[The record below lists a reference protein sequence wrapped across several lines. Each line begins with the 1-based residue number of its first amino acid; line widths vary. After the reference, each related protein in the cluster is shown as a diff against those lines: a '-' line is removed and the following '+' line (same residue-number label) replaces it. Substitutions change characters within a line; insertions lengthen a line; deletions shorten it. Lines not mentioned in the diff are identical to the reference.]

1 MLYIFIYISLLI
13 NFVFIKLQSIN
24 SKFNVSIFKI
34 DFKDSVLNK
43 ICLREMSF
51 EQVTVNSFMVSFVAP
66 ITHTLNENE
75 SDRQI
80 FRINLSTMLPEVN
93 LVKNNNEWWV
103 DTGVTRHICSDNKMF
118 STYQSVEYGEQLF
131 MGKSSTS
138 KVEGKGKV
146 ILNMSSRKKLTL
158 NDVRHVT
165 DIHKNLV
172 LGSLLS
178 KNGFKLV
185 FEFDKFVLTK
195 SAMLVGKGYLSN
207 RLFKMNVM
215 TVVPINENKNKSS
228 AYLIESSNV
237 GHGRLGHVNYGI
249 LHRLVNLKLLPK
261 FQIDINHKRETCV
274 ETKLTRTSFHSI
286 ERSSDPLEL
295 IHSDVCELK
304 FVQTR
309 GGRKYFI
316 TSIDD
321 CTRYCYVYLLR
332 SKDVIS
338 HEI

>member
-1 MLYIFIYISLLI
+1 MFKQCDRYILKLVKINGLISIFWKVVFECTVAIFIYISLLI

-34 DFKDSVLNK
+34 DFKDYVLNK

-51 EQVTVNSFMVSFVAP
+51 EQVTVNSFVVSFVAP

-80 FRINLSTMLPEVN
+80 FRINLSTILPEVN

-103 DTGVTRHICSDNKMF
+103 DTRATRHICLDNKMF

-131 MGKSSTS
+131 MGKPLTS

-146 ILNMSSRKKLTL
+146 ILKMSFRKELTL
-158 NDVRHVT
+158 NDVRHVA

-195 SAMLVGKGYLSN
+195 SGMLVGKGYLSN
-207 RLFKMNVM
+207 GLFKMNVM

-237 GHGRLGHVNYGI
+237 WHGRLGHVNYGI

-261 FQIDINHKRETCV
+261 F
-274 ETKLTRTSFHSI
+274 
-286 ERSSDPLEL
+286 
-295 IHSDVCELK
+295 
-304 FVQTR
+304 
-309 GGRKYFI
+309 
-316 TSIDD
+316 
-321 CTRYCYVYLLR
+321 
-332 SKDVIS
+332 
-338 HEI
+338 